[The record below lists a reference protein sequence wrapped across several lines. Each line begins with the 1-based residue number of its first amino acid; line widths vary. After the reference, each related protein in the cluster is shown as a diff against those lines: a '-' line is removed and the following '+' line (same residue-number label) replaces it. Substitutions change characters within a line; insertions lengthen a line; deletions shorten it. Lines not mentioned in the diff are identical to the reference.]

1 MAGQFSARTGEDA
14 AQTRSRITSRV
25 PMGRVATVDEVVQAM
40 LWTCAPSN
48 SFMTGQALAI
58 DGGLTAI

>member
-1 MAGQFSARTGEDA
+1 
-14 AQTRSRITSRV
+14 
-25 PMGRVATVDEVVQAM
+25 MGRVATVAEVVQAM
-40 LWTCAPSN
+40 LWTCDPAN